1 MTATLTMTATLLVF
15 LRVSRPFLVPD
26 ADRIVTGLLVFSIF
40 HQLEFPDAQI

>member
-26 ADRIVTGLLVFSIF
+26 ADQIVNGLFVFSIF
-40 HQLEFPDAQI
+40 HHLEFLDAHI